1 MLSVQHLA
9 KHYRGVALFSQ
20 FQWHIEPGRYWLQGA
35 NGSGKSTL
43 LRILAM
49 LEPCEQGTLLWQ
61 GQQVNEAWARQHVS
75 ISADAIDF
83 PGFLSLRTLC
93 HYWLKQYPDAL
104 LEPLLQGF
112 ALEAVLDR
120 EWQHASVGQRK
131 KLSLALALSR
141 PCPVLLL
148 DEPANGLDVAALA
161 FLGDVVH
168 SHPATVQIMVSHQAQ
183 PWLEAA
189 TVVQLQSAGVRQC
202 QSYLALAE

>member
-1 MLSVQHLA
+1 MLSVQQLA

-20 FQWHIEPGRYWLQGA
+20 FQWHIQPGRYWLQGA

-43 LRILAM
+43 LRLLAM
-49 LEPCEQGTLLWQ
+49 LEPCEQGTLFWQ

-83 PGFLSLRTLC
+83 PGFLSLRALC

-112 ALEAVLDR
+112 ALDAVLDR

-148 DEPANGLDVAALA
+148 DEPTNGLDVAALA
-161 FLGDVVH
+161 FLGDVLH
-168 SHPATVQIMVSHQAQ
+168 SHAAIVQIMVSHQAQ
-183 PWLEAA
+183 PWLVNA
-189 TVVQLQSAGVRQC
+189 TVVQLQPAGVGQC
-202 QSYLALAE
+202 QSYVAIAE